1 MHNHNSIRQFRRNGF
16 LFASFYYNFRF
27 VSFIIYSVTV
37 TDSPYSMERQ
47 GSIRKFLREQFRDD
61 KKKEHKDKEKESKES
76 KENKENLANVN
87 ATSST
92 TASTSSIA
100 STEAVKT
107 SNTET
112 KSKSSVH
119 RLFRTV
125 SSFLLISRF

>member
-1 MHNHNSIRQFRRNGF
+1 MEIFH
-16 LFASFYYNFRF
+16 
-27 VSFIIYSVTV
+27 FISQTV

-61 KKKEHKDKEKESKES
+61 KKKEHKDKEKDKESKES

-87 ATSST
+87 ATSSA

-100 STEAVKT
+100 SVETVKT

-112 KSKSSVH
+112 KSKSTVH

-125 SSFLLISRF
+125 SLSFRLFR